1 MKIIYLGNPDDYDP
15 DTALMLWR
23 WLHAYTGNRGLVVVH
38 PKVSV

>member
-1 MKIIYLGNPDDYDP
+1 MKIIYLGDPDDYDP